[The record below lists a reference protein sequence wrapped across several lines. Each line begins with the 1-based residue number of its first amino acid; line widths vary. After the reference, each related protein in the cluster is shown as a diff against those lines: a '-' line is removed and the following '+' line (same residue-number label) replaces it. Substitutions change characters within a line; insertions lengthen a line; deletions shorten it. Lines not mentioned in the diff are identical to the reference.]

1 MEKGLLIILSG
12 PSGVGKGTVRKH
24 VFSDRALNLRYSIS
38 MTTREPRPKEK
49 DGRDYYFVTDEE
61 FEKNIKDGNF
71 LEWAEFV
78 GHKYGTPK
86 DKVEE
91 LRNAGYNVFLE
102 IETSGAQQVIDAV
115 GDDEG
120 LVTIFLMPPST
131 EALEA
136 RIRNR
141 KWEKEEV
148 IQSRLAKGKKEIES
162 ASLYQHVVL
171 NDYVQRSSWEIRH
184 IIRTAMNEANS
195 PKPIDSVS
203 NK

>member
-1 MEKGLLIILSG
+1 MENKGLLIILSG

-24 VFSDRALNLRYSIS
+24 IMADRSLNLKYSIS

-49 DGRDYYFVTDEE
+49 DGRDYFFVTDEV
-61 FEKNIKDGNF
+61 FEQNIKDGNF

-78 GHKYGTPK
+78 GHKYGTPR

-91 LRNAGYNVFLE
+91 LRNSGYNVFLE
-102 IETSGAQQVIDAV
+102 IETSGAAQVIKAV
-115 GDDEG
+115 GDDPG
-120 LVTIFLMPPST
+120 LVTIFLMPPSI

-148 IQSRLAKGKKEIES
+148 IQSRLAKGRMEIES
-162 ASLYQHVVL
+162 ANRYQYTVL
-171 NDYVQRSSWEIRH
+171 NDYVQRSAWEIRH
-184 IIRTAMNEANS
+184 IIRTRMAELNGDE
-195 PKPIDSVS
+195 KPIVE
-203 NK
+203 